1 MADTASSALLQNM
14 GERMKI
20 NIGDEAVR
28 SNLFKLVGEKQKKRI
43 IEAKEAASQDLAE
56 MPTLPVL
63 DEEEQD
69 IAQLQIQELHPLYD
83 TPSYEAFPWLCACL
97 RLCPKDKK
105 NKENAKMRE
114 NFIQINQ
121 RLNKIIERAE
131 G

>member
-1 MADTASSALLQNM
+1 M

-69 IAQLQIQELHPLYD
+69 IAQLQI
-83 TPSYEAFPWLCACL
+83 
-97 RLCPKDKK
+97 
-105 NKENAKMRE
+105 
-114 NFIQINQ
+114 
-121 RLNKIIERAE
+121 
-131 G
+131 